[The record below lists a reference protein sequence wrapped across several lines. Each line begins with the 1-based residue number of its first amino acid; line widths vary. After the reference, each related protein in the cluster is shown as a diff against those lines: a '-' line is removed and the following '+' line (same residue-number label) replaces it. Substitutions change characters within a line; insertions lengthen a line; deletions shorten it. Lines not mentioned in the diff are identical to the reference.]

1 MVDLEISS
9 NAERIARQR
18 LYLAEFMDDNAATFA
33 APVAADSWVGF
44 AHTGQMAK
52 GPDRQVVDKALGMLV
67 GVMRAAQLSFGQS
80 QSIGDAYARARE
92 AGIPDYEPDAHA
104 LTITSPDENEADRE
118 AYAQTV
124 TIYKQFIEE
133 GVLDRD
139 DLARSIDK
147 ALDDLP
153 GNTPLM
159 RSLID
164 TARRIALLDVEYTLG
179 PRR

>member
-1 MVDLEISS
+1 MVDTEISS

-18 LYLAEFMDDNAATFA
+18 LYLAEFMDDNAASFA
-33 APVAADSWVGF
+33 APVAADSWVDF
-44 AHTGQMAK
+44 AHTGKMAK

-67 GVMRAAQLSFGQS
+67 GVMRSAQLSFGPS
-80 QSIGDAYARARE
+80 ESIGDVYARARE
-92 AGIPDYEPDAHA
+92 GGIPDFEPDANA
-104 LTITSPDENEADRE
+104 LAIVASDENEADRK

-124 TIYKQFIEE
+124 TIYKRFIEE

-139 DLARSIDK
+139 ALARSVDK

-153 GNTPLM
+153 GSTPLM

-179 PRR
+179 TC